1 MGEIDNVS
9 WFLVGAILTGLL
21 ALAIFLAWLLFP
33 LFQTLL

>member
-33 LFQTLL
+33 LLQTLL

>member
-21 ALAIFLAWLLFP
+21 ALAVFLAWLLFP